1 MSGSDDGLLVP
12 HQLTKVSL
20 RQVYDALGEAWPEAS
35 RASLIVL
42 TAQIGIECADG
53 ARVHNFN
60 LGNVKRVGGQPW
72 TMLPKVWEILRSVPA
87 GATSA
92 TQRPDG
98 LFRVVFDP
106 PHPQTHFRAFS
117 TLEQGTA
124 EHLETLRRRFAAAWP
139 AVEAGDPAGFGRR
152 LKALRYYTAPEADY
166 VRALELR
173 AARLEAEVPPRAR
186 DVYGE

>member
-53 ARVHNFN
+53 QRVHNFN
-60 LGNVKRVGGQPW
+60 LGNVKRVQGHPW

-87 GATSA
+87 GATNSRR
-92 TQRPDG
+92 RPDG
-98 LFRVVFDP
+98 LYRVVFDP
-106 PHPQTHFRAFS
+106 PHPQTHFRAFPS
-117 TLEQGTA
+117 LAEGAA
-124 EHLETLRRRFAAAWP
+124 EHLETLRKRFAQAWP
-139 AVEAGDPAGFGRR
+139 AVETGDPAAFGHA
-152 LKALRYYTAPEADY
+152 LKAMRYYTAPEADY
-166 VRALELR
+166 VAALVARAK
-173 AARLEAEVPPRAR
+173 RLEAQLPAV
-186 DVYGE
+186 DVYEGE